1 MVVVPMENRLWWIP
15 AIEDVSVVR
24 CRFSERQVRN
34 CHTQEIVTR
43 RVFELLEVLFVFDH
57 SDVDAKYI
65 TMTSRM
71 QNERDPGPTED

>member
-1 MVVVPMENRLWWIP
+1 MENLLWWIP

-34 CHTQEIVTR
+34 CHTQGLR
-43 RVFELLEVLFVFDH
+43 LLVLFVFDH

-71 QNERDPGPTED
+71 QNERDPGLTEGSWN